1 MQIPESCIVRGTA
14 LLAELDADL
23 LDAVPVAE
31 RSLAG
36 NLRVAT
42 LKLSRGRWRPPASPS
57 GALHGLLIGQG
68 IVFRCVTAGGF
79 ATGDLLGEGD
89 VVTVRTP
96 PPELPWGGPSEVTW
110 QVIDPVVVGV
120 LDARLAAWTAR
131 WPTLTWRLL
140 ERQARHAEATMA
152 RLSLVHR
159 QRVEERLLLALW
171 DLAGRWGKVTPEGV
185 LVPIPLRHHQLAALV
200 ASLRPS
206 VTLGMRR
213 LAERHVVE
221 RSLRGYLLQGPFDEA
236 WARLTAE
243 PAPARLSG

>member
-1 MQIPESCIVRGTA
+1 MVRGSAT
-14 LLAELDADL
+14 LAELDADL
-23 LDAVPVAE
+23 LDAVPIAE
-31 RSLAG
+31 RSLART
-36 NLRVAT
+36 LRLAT
-42 LKLSRGRWRPPASPS
+42 LRLSRGRWRPPASPS
-57 GALHGLLIGQG
+57 GALHGLLIGEG

-89 VVTVRTP
+89 VVTARTP
-96 PPELPWGGPSEVTW
+96 PPELPWGCPSEVAW
-110 QVIDPVVVGV
+110 HVIDPLVVGV
-120 LDARLAAWTAR
+120 LDARLATWTAR
-131 WPTLTWRLL
+131 WPALTWRLL

-171 DLAGRWGKVTPEGV
+171 DLAGRWGKVTPQGV

-213 LAERHVVE
+213 LATRHLVE
-221 RSLRGYLLQGPFDEA
+221 RSLRGYVLHGTFDEA
-236 WARLTAE
+236 WARLTE
-243 PAPARLSG
+243 SAPVRLSG